1 MKKWLPIVVTGLM
14 AAWFLSTLRPPRDKT
29 FAFSQFG
36 KLPVVFN
43 GRVQPIDS
51 LARNSLLQIREKEEA
66 NLEPGKGM
74 SARLIPATEW
84 LATLMMEPSAADQW
98 PVFRVDNQELISLL
112 KLPGKD
118 LAQHHDGK
126 HYSWNEIVPGL
137 KALDAETTRIGNEK
151 TDASQ
156 RNAYERAAMKMRD
169 KLWLYVQLKDT
180 VQPSGQDLKT
190 EVATLQSV
198 YPAGTEALPAF
209 SSVIDDYLKVLAR
222 NDDGP
227 NAASDPEVVATQA
240 AVEKFLATVKTTQA
254 GKAYTKDELATV
266 FQEIERL
273 NPMINMNPPLVIPP
287 QNAGAPGDTWKGIG
301 TTLMNDLRQARVNPF
316 VNQYAAMASAFKAG
330 DVAQFNQAVTDYRAA
345 LAPNFSRPLSKARWE
360 VFFNQMQPF
369 YAAMVIYVLAGVL
382 ALVYWIYMSETLR
395 RTAVWLVGLALVI
408 HTTGLLFRMALE
420 GRPPVTNLYSSAIFI
435 GWGACILGLV
445 LEGFWKNSIGICVS
459 SCVGF
464 ITLIIA
470 HHLALA
476 GDTMEMMRAVLDTN
490 FWLATHV
497 VVVTLGYASTFVA
510 GFLGILYIVM
520 GFFTPNLTRPTSKT
534 RAQLTGVA
542 LAGAVKTGGSSTRTS
557 LTVSEAAQKGELHK
571 SLTKMIYGIVCFATL
586 FSFVGTVLGGIWAD
600 QSWGRFWG
608 WDPKENG
615 ALIIVLWNALIL
627 HLRWGGIIR
636 ERGLVNCAIFGNIVT
651 SWSWFG
657 VNMLGIGLHSY
668 GFMEAA
674 FWWLIAFVI
683 SQLALIGLGCM
694 PLKFWK
700 SFRDRT
706 APAPE
711 PGGPGA
717 EAPVAA

>member
-66 NLEPGKGM
+66 NLEPWKGM

-445 LEGFWKNSIGICVS
+445 LEGFWKNSIGIAVS

-476 GDTMEMMRAVLDTN
+476 GDTMEMMRAVLDN
-490 FWLATHV
+490 NMWLATHV
-497 VVVTLGYASTFVA
+497 VIVTLGYASTFVA
-510 GFLGILYIVM
+510 GFLGIIYIVM
-520 GFFTPNLTRPTSKT
+520 GFFTPNLTRTMSKT
-534 RAQLTGVA
+534 TG
-542 LAGAVKTGGSSTRTS
+542 
-557 LTVSEAAQKGELHK
+557 QKGELNK
-571 SLTKMIYGIVCFATL
+571 SLVKMIYGIVCFATL

-627 HLRWGGIIR
+627 HLRWGGMVR
-636 ERGLVNCAIFGNIVT
+636 ERGLATCAVIGNIVT

-668 GFMEAA
+668 GFMQAA
-674 FWWLIAFVI
+674 FWWLIGFVL
-683 SQLALIGLGCM
+683 SQLCLVGIGCL
-694 PLKFWK
+694 PLHMWK
-700 SFRDRT
+700 SFRNT
-706 APAPE
+706 AVPVAPKRDDPGAGSPE
-711 PGGPGA
+711 PAVG
-717 EAPVAA
+717 